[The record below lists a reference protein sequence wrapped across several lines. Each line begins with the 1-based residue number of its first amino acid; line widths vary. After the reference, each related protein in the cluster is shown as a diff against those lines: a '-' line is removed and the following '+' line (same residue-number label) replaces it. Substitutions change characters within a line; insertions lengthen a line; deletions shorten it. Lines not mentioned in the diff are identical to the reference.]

1 MDSSNGTKSLSIPI
15 ETFEP
20 KIYCLIIFL
29 DESYSCHTVLM
40 TSSIVNW
47 KESSKNGRKW
57 KSQEF
62 MVVFKSIRSKN
73 VCDNITDS
81 ITFSVFSENHRKV
94 RKLSIWLNQQEMEIS
109 TFWYDFFFVFSL
121 WLLFIEFRILLLFH
135 FFSFSSHMTRKSS
148 QEKSSYRLR
157 NSNSEFWTFIW
168 HAIYQKKARDL

>member
-20 KIYCLIIFL
+20 KISFLIIFL

-109 TFWYDFFFVFSL
+109 TFWYDFFRFFALIIVHWISHSVTFS
-121 WLLFIEFRILLLFH
+121 